1 MLTEVIIMLTDRQL
15 MILQVIIDD
24 FIDSAKPVGSRALS
38 KKDALHYSAAT
49 IRNEMADLEE
59 LGFLEKTHTSS
70 GRVPS
75 EKGYRYYVDHLI
87 GPEIHQHGLGI
98 IEKLTNNGIYEF
110 EQIVQ
115 TAAEALSE
123 LTNYTSIILGP
134 EMYEATVKQIQVLA
148 LSDQSAVAILVTNTG
163 HVEHRSF
170 TLPKEISSSDIEKL
184 VNILNDRLQGVA
196 LYRLPEVIQNEV
208 ASLLKKYLNGVGS
221 SLNWIRALFTQ
232 EQAVKLYFGGKANI
246 LMQPEFNDVD
256 RIRSFYSL
264 MEREDEI
271 INLLKNSNQ
280 GIKVSIGHENEVE
293 EIKDLSLITASYH
306 IGGGQM
312 GTIALIG
319 PTRMEYRKVL
329 SLMQS
334 ISREMTGT
342 MGKWYSDKS

>member
-1 MLTEVIIMLTDRQL
+1 MLTDRQL
-15 MILQVIIDD
+15 TILQVIIDD
-24 FIDSAKPVGSRALS
+24 FIESAKPIGSRALS
-38 KKDALHYSAAT
+38 KNDNLPYSAAT

-87 GPEIHQHGLGI
+87 GSDISQYGLGI
-98 IEKLTNNGIYEF
+98 MERLTGNGIFEF
-110 EQIVQ
+110 EQVVQ
-115 TAAEALSE
+115 TTAEVLSK

-134 EMYEATVKQIQVLA
+134 EMLEATVKQVQVLA
-148 LSDQSAVAILVTNTG
+148 LSDQVAVAILVTNTG

-170 TLPKEISSSDIEKL
+170 TLPKGVSPSDLEKL
-184 VNILNDRLQGVA
+184 VNILNQQLQGIP
-196 LYRLPEVIQNEV
+196 LIKLPEVIQNEV
-208 ASLLKKYLNGVGS
+208 ASMIKKYVDNAAS
-221 SLNWIRALFTQ
+221 SLSWIRAVFAQ

-246 LMQPEFNDVD
+246 LMQPEFNDID

-264 MEREDEI
+264 MEQEDEI
-271 INLLKNSNQ
+271 VNLLKKTNQ
-280 GIKVSIGHENEVE
+280 GIKVSIGHENEVDA
-293 EIKDLSLITASYH
+293 IKDLSLITASYH

-329 SLMQS
+329 SLMQG
-334 ISREMTGT
+334 ISKEMTGALD
-342 MGKWYSDKS
+342 KWYSDKS